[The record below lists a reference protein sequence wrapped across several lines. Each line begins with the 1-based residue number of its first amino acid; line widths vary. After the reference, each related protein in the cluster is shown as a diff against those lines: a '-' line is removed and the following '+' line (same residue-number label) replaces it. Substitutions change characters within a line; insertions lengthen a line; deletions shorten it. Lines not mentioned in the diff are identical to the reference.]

1 MGVLM
6 TFEPSLA
13 LQPVIRARLLASE
26 ELMALVPPDNVLDV
40 TGRPERM
47 PAVIIGEGQ
56 TVYRRFDSTSYA
68 TLHVW
73 FQEPGLVNAKAAVSA
88 IVHALRVDAQIDG
101 VLSLD
106 SFTVLDLMP
115 TQTRFMRDP
124 HGSYSHGIVTVA
136 GIMKAN

>member
-1 MGVLM
+1 M
-6 TFEPSLA
+6 TFEPSLE
-13 LQPVIRARLLASE
+13 LQKAIRARLLASA
-26 ELMALVPPDNVLDV
+26 ELMALVPPDNILDAN
-40 TGRPERM
+40 GRPERV
-47 PAVIIGEGQ
+47 PCVNIGEGQ

-88 IVHALRVDAQIDG
+88 IVQALRVDAQIDG
-101 VLSLD
+101 VLNLD
-106 SFTVLDLMP
+106 SFTVLDLAV

-136 GIMKAN
+136 GTMKAN